1 MSFWEHKTEKA
12 TLGVV
17 AKMLKTKV
25 ISAVSAERVLVLAP
39 HPDDDVIGCGGL
51 LKMLANDGAKIKV
64 IYFSDGS
71 FGTKDKSHD
80 KSLISVREEET
91 REASKI
97 IGVGEGKFLRLP
109 DLHLRSSSDLAAQ
122 IRREIE
128 FDKPDLILAPSFE
141 DLHPDHLAVAEI
153 FYLALKNFDDQI
165 NIWLYEVWGLSR
177 FNRLLVINDTI
188 DDKILALKAHKTQIA
203 NRAYDEAILGLNKY
217 RAVFAGV
224 DGFAEAYYSTG
235 PRNYRRLFEVFS
247 RHHESKR

>member
-1 MSFWEHKTEKA
+1 MSFWEHETEKG

-17 AKMLKTKV
+17 AKMLKAKI
-25 ISAVSAERVLVLAP
+25 ISAVSAERVLVLSP

-51 LKMLANDGAKIKV
+51 LKLLAGDGAKIKV
-64 IYFSDGS
+64 VYFSDGS
-71 FGTKDKSHD
+71 FGTKDKSHN
-80 KSLISVREEET
+80 KSLIPIREEET
-91 REASKI
+91 REAGKM
-97 IGVGEGKFLRLP
+97 IGVGEEKFLRLS
-109 DLHLRSSSDLAAQ
+109 DLHLQSSPDLAAQ

-141 DLHPDHLAVAEI
+141 DLHPDHLAVAEVL
-153 FYLALKNFDDQI
+153 YLSLRNFDDHI

-177 FNRLLVINDTI
+177 FNRLVIINDTI
-188 DDKILALKAHKTQIA
+188 EDKIDALRVHKTQMA

-217 RAVFAGV
+217 RAMFAGV
-224 DGFAEAYYSTG
+224 DGYAEAYYSTG